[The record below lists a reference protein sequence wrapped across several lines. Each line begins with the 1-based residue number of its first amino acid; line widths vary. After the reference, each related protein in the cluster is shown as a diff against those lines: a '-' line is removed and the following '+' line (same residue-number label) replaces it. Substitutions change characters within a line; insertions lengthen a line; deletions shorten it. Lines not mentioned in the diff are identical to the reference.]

1 MAKSDYY
8 ADSRPRI
15 KKDTDEKIQ
24 KMREKLDHMAEN
36 GEHTDYID
44 RHYRGGQGK
53 LSKAE
58 IIDEAVE
65 LLEERGLIDE

>member
-24 KMREKLDHMAEN
+24 KMREKLDHMTEN
-36 GEHTDYID
+36 DEHSEYID
-44 RHYRGGQGK
+44 ENYRGRQGK

-65 LLEERGLIDE
+65 LLDERGLIDE